1 MNTYDI
7 AIRLTDGSRKTMTVR
22 ATTANAA
29 ERMVKERY
37 PVGIN
42 KDNTNTTN
50 NFFKIMN
57 TINSFWMLYAEG
69 CESPKFKHCS
79 LESAQKEAERLAE
92 KLNTKVYVLQAV
104 EQVSLHKFN
113 HITMNPEDC
122 PF

>member
-7 AIRLTDGSRKTMTVR
+7 AIRLTDGSRKTMTVM

-50 NFFKIMN
+50 NFFKH
-57 TINSFWMLYAEG
+57 E
-69 CESPKFKHCS
+69 
-79 LESAQKEAERLAE
+79 
-92 KLNTKVYVLQAV
+92 
-104 EQVSLHKFN
+104 
-113 HITMNPEDC
+113 
-122 PF
+122 